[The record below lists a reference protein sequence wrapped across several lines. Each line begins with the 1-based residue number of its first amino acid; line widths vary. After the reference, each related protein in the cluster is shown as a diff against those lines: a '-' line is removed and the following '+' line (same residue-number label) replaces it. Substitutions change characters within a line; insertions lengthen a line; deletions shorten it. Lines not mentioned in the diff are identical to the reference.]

1 MSDNSSVAVVLRPFI
16 AGGLSSV
23 LASICVHPIDIT
35 RTRFNVLSTTSEKT
49 ASGLGIVKGVFR
61 DEGIR
66 GFYSGMSAAILR
78 QSVYGTLK
86 VGCHDF
92 MCDSLR
98 ERNDGHPIP
107 FHQKVLS
114 AMSSGII
121 ACLCGSPFEVA
132 RIKMMRNNCFPMNQ
146 RQNYRNP
153 FHTMY
158 CIVKEEGVS
167 TLWRGCTPMM
177 LSSIAMNVGMLSVYD
192 QAKEYLI
199 PYTKN
204 HFTCSMLA
212 SAISSFICS
221 FSTLPFDML
230 KARMVNMKKDP
241 DTKQYPYR
249 NIIDCAIKTIKKGG
263 IFSFWRGYPMYY
275 ARLAPYSIITLLTK
289 DSINLVYT
297 DAFIN

>member
-23 LASICVHPIDIT
+23 FASICVHPIDIT
-35 RTRFNVLSTTSEKT
+35 RTRLNVLSTTSEKT
-49 ASGLGIVKGVFR
+49 QRGLGVVTGLFR
-61 DEGIR
+61 DARIPAS
-66 GFYSGMSAAILR
+66 YSGMAAAILR

-177 LSSIAMNVGMLSVYD
+177 LSSIV
-192 QAKEYLI
+192 
-199 PYTKN
+199 
-204 HFTCSMLA
+204 
-212 SAISSFICS
+212 
-221 FSTLPFDML
+221 
-230 KARMVNMKKDP
+230 
-241 DTKQYPYR
+241 
-249 NIIDCAIKTIKKGG
+249 
-263 IFSFWRGYPMYY
+263 MY
-275 ARLAPYSIITLLTK
+275 
-289 DSINLVYT
+289 V
-297 DAFIN
+297 